1 MTKRNRKTKA
11 GAQTPKA
18 ITEFSSELA
27 ANPASKQAKQTEK
40 TRPHQG

>member
-11 GAQTPKA
+11 GAQSPKA
-18 ITEFSSELA
+18 ITEFASEFA

-40 TRPHQG
+40 SRPHQG